1 MLSFAFESMMPTKV
15 IAVGMGPGG
24 SGKTTLF
31 RSVGQILI
39 GPSFQV
45 DSPLQ
50 DQKGEED
57 FWVNLSHSFYCCYDN
72 VDQQIRWLPDALA
85 QVATGIRRSKR
96 ELDTS
101 SRLHR
106 RDISCMLSTTAR
118 TPRSLRRDDVSDR
131 SLHFVLERL
140 DAKRPEYEIQD
151 EVVQMRDELMSDYA
165 RMVQLALRVPM
176 DQVKVS
182 DDGMRMA
189 DFARVATRI
198 RQGLGPEMKEVTD
211 EAIAL
216 VNTAQNRFATEES
229 HLATLL
235 EVWVDRF
242 APAVE
247 GSMALGEF
255 PNAGREV
262 TPKEL
267 LVELRAIARE
277 MDLKFRP
284 GTPEALSRDIRNLRE
299 ALSLKFEVTGPQ
311 HTKRGSVW
319 RFALR
324 TSDEAFA

>member
-1 MLSFAFESMMPTKV
+1 MAGEWVWNLKGVTPILYRLPELRRADRAETVWIVEGEQDADRLHSLGVTATTNPQ
-15 IAVGMGPGG
+15 GPG
-24 SGKTTLF
+24 KWRQAFAREF
-31 RSVGQILI
+31 RG
-39 GPSFQV
+39 
-45 DSPLQ
+45 
-50 DQKGEED
+50 
-57 FWVNLSHSFYCCYDN
+57 
-72 VDQQIRWLPDALA
+72 R

-96 ELDTS
+96 ELHTS

-182 DDGMRMA
+182 DYGMRMA
-189 DFARVATRI
+189 DFARGGHQD
-198 RQGLGPEMKEVTD
+198 QGLGREMKGVTD

-216 VNTAQNRFATEES
+216 INTAQNRFATEES

-242 APAVE
+242 APAAE

-277 MDLKFRP
+277 M
-284 GTPEALSRDIRNLRE
+284 T
-299 ALSLKFEVTGPQ
+299 
-311 HTKRGSVW
+311 
-319 RFALR
+319 
-324 TSDEAFA
+324 